1 MNSWSARWSRAYCRA
16 AWPHAQH
23 EKIMT
28 SLEAFVLWKE
38 AFLRRL
44 KAKGISIPKK
54 SRKGQTLLEHLA
66 GVLEGEL
73 KEELIRLI

>member
-1 MNSWSARWSRAYCRA
+1 MNWSWSARWSRAYCRA
-16 AWPHAQH
+16 AWPPNAQH
-23 EKIMT
+23 EKIMA

-54 SRKGQTLLEHLA
+54 SKKDKPFLNTSQVFWRES
-66 GVLEGEL
+66 L
-73 KEELIRLI
+73 KKR